1 MPTWMLRLFAYEKQ
15 LGRESMSTR
24 KNTLYNMAYRLFS
37 MLLPLVTA
45 PWLSRTVGTEGVG
58 LYGYAWAISY
68 TFCLVGLLGLENYG
82 PRAIAQVRDDSPA
95 LNRTFSAIWKMQ
107 LLVAGLTLLV
117 WCAYVAFVAGAEKQ
131 IAFHLTLMSV
141 SCLVNVDW
149 CLMGLDQFKPI
160 ALRNTAVKLLAAA
173 AVFIFVKRPEDLW
186 VYAFVWSLSTF
197 IGCVSCFASLRGKVK
212 FVSVPWQE
220 ALRHLKP
227 CAVLSIS
234 VIAVSVYRQ
243 MDKVMIGALADM
255 AQTGLYEN
263 AEKIILCLAGFIS
276 AIGTV
281 MLPKVSHMTAQ
292 GRMDDVRRHM
302 DASMEL
308 VMCMVCALGF
318 GLASV
323 AVDFAPLFYGEAF
336 ARSGLLMIPLSM
348 TLLTIGFANVIRTQ
362 WVLPQKRDGIFVK
375 SVLTGAAVNVALN
388 AALIPPY
395 GAMGAVAATVAA
407 EISVPLVQF
416 AFLRRELPYVRY
428 MKYVLVYAVIGLT
441 MAGAVRLTAMLPI
454 GGWLGLAIQVAVGG
468 IVYAALCLVW
478 WKRSGKKHI
487 LRILRRKTK
496 GGK

>member
-1 MPTWMLRLFAYEKQ
+1 
-15 LGRESMSTR
+15 MSTR

-37 MLLPLVTA
+37 ILLPLVTA
-45 PWLSRTVGTEGVG
+45 PWLSRAVGTEGVG

-82 PRAIAQVRDDSPA
+82 PRAIAQSKDDPSA

-117 WCAYVAFVAGAEKQ
+117 WCGYVAFVAGEERQ
-131 IAFHLTLMSV
+131 LAFHLTLMSV

-173 AVFIFVKRPEDLW
+173 AVFVFVRKPEGLW
-186 VYAFVWSLSTF
+186 IYAFVWSLSTF
-197 IGCVSCFASLRGKVK
+197 IGCTSCFASLRGKVK
-212 FVSVPWQE
+212 FVSVPWKE
-220 ALRHLKP
+220 ALVHLKP

-243 MDKVMIGALADM
+243 MSKVMIGALSDM
-255 AQTGLYEN
+255 HQTGLYEN
-263 AEKIILCLAGFIS
+263 ADKIILCLAGFIS

-292 GRMDDVRRHM
+292 GRMEDVKKHI
-302 DASMEL
+302 DASMDL

-323 AVDFAPLFYGEAF
+323 AREFAPLFFGADF
-336 ARSGLLMIPLSM
+336 ADSGVLMIPLSM

-375 SVLTGAAVNVALN
+375 SVLTGAVVNVALN
-388 AALIPPY
+388 ALLIPQF
-395 GAMGAVAATVAA
+395 GAMGAVAATLAA
-407 EISVPLVQF
+407 EFSVPAVQF
-416 AFLRRELPYVRY
+416 VILRRELPYLRY
-428 MKYVLVYAVIGLT
+428 LTYALSYAVIGAV
-441 MAGAVRLTAMLPI
+441 MFGAVRLTAGLAI
-454 GGWLGLAIQVAVGG
+454 SGWLGVMVQVAVGG
-468 IVYAALCLVW
+468 TVYVALCLMW
-478 WKRSGKKHI
+478 WKISGNRHILGVLKKTTHSGK
-487 LRILRRKTK
+487 
-496 GGK
+496 

>member
-1 MPTWMLRLFAYEKQ
+1 
-15 LGRESMSTR
+15 MSTR

-45 PWLSRTVGTEGVG
+45 PWLSRAVGTEGVG

-82 PRAIAQVRDDSPA
+82 PRAIAQSKDDR
-95 LNRTFSAIWKMQ
+95 LNLDRTFSAIWKMQ

-117 WCAYVAFVAGAEKQ
+117 WCGYVAFVAGAEKQ

-160 ALRNTAVKLLAAA
+160 ALRNTAVKLIAAA
-173 AVFIFVKRPEDLW
+173 AVFVFVRRPEDLW
-186 VYAFVWSLSTF
+186 IYAFVWSLSTF
-197 IGCVSCFASLRGKVK
+197 IGCLSCFLSLRGKVK
-212 FVSVPWQE
+212 YTPVPWKE
-220 ALRHLKP
+220 ALVHLKP

-243 MDKVMIGALADM
+243 MSKVMIGALSDM
-255 AQTGLYEN
+255 HQTGLYEN
-263 AEKIILCLAGFIS
+263 ADKIILCLAGFIS

-292 GRMDDVRRHM
+292 GRMDEVKKHI
-302 DASMEL
+302 DASMDL

-323 AVDFAPLFYGEAF
+323 AKEFAPLFFGADF
-336 ARSGLLMIPLSM
+336 AESGTLMIPLSM

-362 WVLPQKRDGIFVK
+362 WVLPQKRDSIFVK
-375 SVLTGAAVNVALN
+375 SVLTGAVVNVALN
-388 AALIPPY
+388 ALLIPPF
-395 GAMGAVAATVAA
+395 GAMGAVAATLAA
-407 EISVPLVQF
+407 ELSVPAVQF
-416 AFLRRELPYVRY
+416 IILRRELPYGRY
-428 MKYVLVYAVIGLT
+428 LKYALTYSAIGLV
-441 MAGAVRLTAMLPI
+441 MAGVVRLVALLPL
-454 GGWLGLAIQVAVGG
+454 GGWLGLMIQVAAGG
-468 IVYAALCLVW
+468 ITYVMLCFVW
-478 WKRSGKKHI
+478 WKITGNRHI
-487 LRILRRKTK
+487 LGILRKSAK
-496 GGK
+496 SAK

>member
-1 MPTWMLRLFAYEKQ
+1 
-15 LGRESMSTR
+15 
-24 KNTLYNMAYRLFS
+24 MAYRLFS

-45 PWLSRTVGTEGVG
+45 PWLSRTVGAEGVG

-82 PRAIAQVRDDSPA
+82 PRAIAQARDDRPG
-95 LNRTFSAIWKMQ
+95 LDRTFSAIWKMQ
-107 LLVAGLTLLV
+107 LLVAGLTLLA

-131 IAFHLTLMSV
+131 ISFHLTLMSV

-160 ALRNTAVKLLAAA
+160 ALRNTAVKLIAAA
-173 AVFIFVKRPEDLW
+173 AVFIFVREPEDLW
-186 VYAFVWSLSTF
+186 IYAFVWSLSTF
-197 IGCVSCFASLRGKVK
+197 IGCVSCFASLRGRVKV
-212 FVSVPWQE
+212 VRVPWRE

-227 CAVLSIS
+227 CAILSIS

-292 GRMDDVRRHM
+292 GRMEDVRRHM

-323 AVDFAPLFYGEAF
+323 AVEFAPLFYGEAF
-336 ARSGLLMIPLSM
+336 AHSGLLMIPLSM

-375 SVLTGAAVNVALN
+375 SVLTGAAVNVVLN
-388 AALIPPY
+388 ALLIPAF
-395 GAMGAVAATVAA
+395 GAMGAAAATVAA
-407 EISVPLVQF
+407 ELSVPVVQF
-416 AFLRRELPYVRY
+416 VILRHELPYGRY
-428 MKYVLVYAVIGLT
+428 MTYVLTYSVIGLM
-441 MAGAVRLTAMLPI
+441 MAAAVRLAALLPVH
-454 GGWLGLAIQVAVGG
+454 GWLGLAVQVAVGG
-468 IVYAALCLVW
+468 AVYGALCLIW
-478 WKRSGKKHI
+478 WNISGNR
-487 LRILRRKTK
+487 RILGLLHKK
-496 GGK
+496 SKAGK

>member
-1 MPTWMLRLFAYEKQ
+1 
-15 LGRESMSTR
+15 MSTR
-24 KNTLYNMAYRLFS
+24 KNTFYNMAYRLFS

-45 PWLSRTVGTEGVG
+45 PWLSRAVGTEGVG

-82 PRAIAQVRDDSPA
+82 PRAIAQAKDDQSA

-107 LLVAGLTLLV
+107 WLVAGLTLLV
-117 WCAYVAFVAGAEKQ
+117 WLGYVAFVAGEEKT

-173 AVFIFVKRPEDLW
+173 AVFIFVKAPEDLW
-186 VYAFVWSLSTF
+186 IYAFVWSLSTF
-197 IGCVSCFASLRGKVK
+197 LGCVSCFLSLRGKVR
-212 FVSVPWQE
+212 FVPVPWKE

-243 MDKVMIGALADM
+243 MDKVMIGALSDM
-255 AQTGLYEN
+255 HQTGLYEN

-281 MLPKVSHMTAQ
+281 MLPKISHMTAQ
-292 GRMDDVRRHM
+292 GRMDEVKKHI
-302 DASMEL
+302 DASMDL

-323 AVDFAPLFYGEAF
+323 AREFAPLFFGADF
-336 ARSGLLMIPLSM
+336 AESGTLMIPLSM

-375 SVLTGAAVNVALN
+375 SVLTGAAVNVILN
-388 AALIPPY
+388 ALLIPHY
-395 GAMGAVAATVAA
+395 GAMGAVIATVAA
-407 EISVPLVQF
+407 ELSVPVVQF
-416 AFLRRELPYVRY
+416 VILRRELPFGRYV
-428 MKYVLVYAVIGLT
+428 KYALTYAIIG
-441 MAGAVRLTAMLPI
+441 MAMLLAVRCVHLAGLS
-454 GGWLGLAIQVAVGG
+454 GWAELLLMVAVGG
-468 IVYAALCLVW
+468 TVYLLLCAAW
-478 WKRSGKKHI
+478 WKLTGNMHI
-487 LRILRRKTK
+487 LGILSKSAK
-496 GGK
+496 VGK

>member
-1 MPTWMLRLFAYEKQ
+1 
-15 LGRESMSTR
+15 MSTR

-37 MLLPLVTA
+37 ILLPLVTA
-45 PWLSRTVGTEGVG
+45 PWLSRAVGTEGVG

-82 PRAIAQVRDDSPA
+82 PRAIAQAKDDA
-95 LNRTFSAIWKMQ
+95 AQLNRTFSAIWKMQ

-117 WCAYVAFVAGAEKQ
+117 WCGYVGFVAGEEKQ

-173 AVFIFVKRPEDLW
+173 AVFIFVRKPEDLW
-186 VYAFVWSLSTF
+186 IYAFVWSLSTF
-197 IGCVSCFASLRGKVK
+197 IGCVSCFVSLRGKVK
-212 FVSVPWQE
+212 FVPVPWKE
-220 ALRHLKP
+220 ALTHLRP
-227 CAVLSIS
+227 CALLSIS

-255 AQTGLYEN
+255 DQTGLYEN

-281 MLPKVSHMTAQ
+281 MLPKVSHMTSQ
-292 GRMDDVRRHM
+292 GRMEDVKKHI
-302 DASMEL
+302 DASMDL

-318 GLASV
+318 GLASI
-323 AVDFAPLFYGEAF
+323 ASEFAPLFYGADF
-336 ARSGLLMIPLSM
+336 TASGTLMIPLSM

-375 SVLTGAAVNVALN
+375 SVLTGAAVNVVLN
-388 AALIPPY
+388 AILIPPY
-395 GAMGAVAATVAA
+395 GAMGAAAATVAA
-407 EISVPLVQF
+407 ELSVPVVQF
-416 AFLRRELPYVRY
+416 VILRKELPYLTYLKYTLTY
-428 MKYVLVYAVIGLT
+428 MVIGLI
-441 MAGAVRLTAMLPI
+441 MAGAVRLAAMLPI
-454 GGWLGLAIQVAVGG
+454 GGWLGLGVQVAAGGAVYVG
-468 IVYAALCLVW
+468 LCLVW
-478 WKRSGKKHI
+478 WKISGNRHI
-487 LRILRRKTK
+487 LGVLKK
-496 GGK
+496 SAKDGK

>member
-1 MPTWMLRLFAYEKQ
+1 
-15 LGRESMSTR
+15 MSTR

-45 PWLSRTVGTEGVG
+45 PWLSRAVGTEGVG
-58 LYGYAWAISY
+58 LYGYTWAISY

-82 PRAIAQVRDDSPA
+82 PRAIAQVRDDKPA

-107 LLVAGLTLLV
+107 LLVAGLTLLT
-117 WCAYVAFVAGAEKQ
+117 WCGYVAFVAGEEKQ

-160 ALRNTAVKLLAAA
+160 ALRNTIVKLLAAA
-173 AVFIFVKRPEDLW
+173 AVFIFVHNPEDLW
-186 VYAFVWSLSTF
+186 IYAFVWSLSTF
-197 IGCVSCFASLRGKVK
+197 IGCLSCFMSLRGQVR
-212 FVSVPWQE
+212 FVRVPWRE
-220 ALRHLKP
+220 ALQHLKP

-243 MDKVMIGALADM
+243 MSKVMIGALADM
-255 AQTGLYEN
+255 HQTGLYEN
-263 AEKIILCLAGFIS
+263 ADKIILCLAGFIS
-276 AIGTV
+276 AVGTV

-292 GRMDDVRRHM
+292 GRMEDVKKHI

-323 AVDFAPLFYGEAF
+323 AAEFAPLFYGEDF
-336 ARSGLLMIPLSM
+336 AQSGLLMIPLSM

-375 SVLTGAAVNVALN
+375 SVLTGAAVNILLN
-388 AALIPPY
+388 ALLIPHF
-395 GAMGAVAATVAA
+395 GAMGAVAATLAA
-407 EISVPLVQF
+407 ELSVPVVQF
-416 AFLRRELPYVRY
+416 VILRRELPFGRY
-428 MKYVLVYAVIGLT
+428 LRYGLVYSAIGLA
-441 MAGAVRLTAMLPI
+441 MCGVVRLAALLPV
-454 GGWLGLAIQVAVGG
+454 GGWLGLAVQVAAGG
-468 IVYAALCLVW
+468 IAYISLCLLW
-478 WKRSGKKHI
+478 WKVTGNK
-487 LRILRRKTK
+487 RILAVIRKN
-496 GGK
+496 GK

>member
-1 MPTWMLRLFAYEKQ
+1 
-15 LGRESMSTR
+15 MSTR

-45 PWLSRTVGTEGVG
+45 PWLSRAVGTEGVG

-82 PRAIAQVRDDSPA
+82 PRAIAQSKDEPER

-117 WCAYVAFVAGAEKQ
+117 WCAYVAFIAGAERQ

-173 AVFIFVKRPEDLW
+173 AVFIFVHKPEDLW
-186 VYAFVWSLSTF
+186 IYAFVWSLSTF
-197 IGCVSCFASLRGKVK
+197 IGCGSCFMSLRGKVK
-212 FVSVPWQE
+212 FVSVPWRE

-243 MDKVMIGALADM
+243 MSKVMIGALSDM
-255 AQTGLYEN
+255 HQTGLYEN
-263 AEKIILCLAGFIS
+263 ADKIILCLAGFIS

-292 GRMDDVRRHM
+292 GRMEDVKKHI
-302 DASMEL
+302 DASMDL

-318 GLASV
+318 GLASI
-323 AVDFAPLFYGEAF
+323 AVEFAPLFFGADF
-336 ARSGLLMIPLSM
+336 AQAGLLMIPLSM

-375 SVLTGAAVNVALN
+375 SVLTGAAVNILLN
-388 AALIPPY
+388 LLLIPSH
-395 GAMGAVAATVAA
+395 GAMGAVAATLAA
-407 EISVPLVQF
+407 ELSVPVVQF
-416 AFLRRELPYVRY
+416 VILRRELPYWRYVRY
-428 MKYVLVYAVIGLT
+428 TLAYALIGLV
-441 MAGAVRLTAMLPI
+441 MFAAVRLTALLALSGWTGIAVQMAA
-454 GGWLGLAIQVAVGG
+454 GGAVY
-468 IVYAALCLVW
+468 VALCLLY
-478 WKRSGKKHI
+478 WKITGNRHILGVLKKKARSGK
-487 LRILRRKTK
+487 
-496 GGK
+496 

>member
-1 MPTWMLRLFAYEKQ
+1 
-15 LGRESMSTR
+15 MSTR

-45 PWLSRTVGTEGVG
+45 PWLSRAVGTEGVG

-68 TFCLVGLLGLENYG
+68 AFCLVGLLGLENYG
-82 PRAIAQVRDDSPA
+82 PRAIAQVRDDPPA
-95 LNRTFSAIWKMQ
+95 LNRTFSAIWRMQ

-117 WCAYVAFVAGAEKQ
+117 WCGYVAFVAGPEKQ
-131 IAFHLTLMSV
+131 IAFHLTLMSAA
-141 SCLVNVDW
+141 CLVNVDW

-173 AVFIFVKRPEDLW
+173 AVFIFVREPEDLW
-186 VYAFVWSLSTF
+186 IYAFVWSLSTF
-197 IGCVSCFASLRGKVK
+197 LGCVSCFVSLRGRVK
-212 FVSVPWQE
+212 FVSVSWKE
-220 ALRHLKP
+220 ALAHLKP
-227 CAVLSIS
+227 CALLSVS

-292 GRMDDVRRHM
+292 GCMADVRRHM

-323 AVDFAPLFYGEAF
+323 AAEFAPLFYGAAF
-336 ARSGLLMIPLSM
+336 AQSGLLMIPLSM

-388 AALIPPY
+388 ALLIPPY
-395 GAMGAVAATVAA
+395 GAMGAVVATVAA
-407 EISVPLVQF
+407 ELSVPVVQF
-416 AFLRRELPYVRY
+416 IILRRELPYRRY
-428 MKYVLVYAVIGLT
+428 MQYVLTYSAIGLV
-441 MAGAVRLTAMLPI
+441 MALTVRLAARLPI
-454 GGWLGLAIQVAVGG
+454 GGWLGLAVECAVGG
-468 IVYAALCLVW
+468 AVYGLLCLIW
-478 WKRSGKKHI
+478 WKLSGKGHI
-487 LRILRRKTK
+487 LGILRKK
-496 GGK
+496 AKADK

>member
-1 MPTWMLRLFAYEKQ
+1 
-15 LGRESMSTR
+15 MSTR

-37 MLLPLVTA
+37 VLLPLVTA
-45 PWLSRTVGTEGVG
+45 PWLSRVVGREGVG

-68 TFCLVGLLGLENYG
+68 TFCLVGMLGLENYG
-82 PRAIAQVRDDSPA
+82 PRAIAQVRDDQPT

-117 WCAYVAFVAGAEKQ
+117 WCAYVAFVAGPEKQ
-131 IAFHLTLMSV
+131 IALHLTLMSV

-173 AVFIFVKRPEDLW
+173 AVFAFVKKPEDLW
-186 VYAFVWSLSTF
+186 IYAFVWSMSTL
-197 IGCVSCFASLRGKVK
+197 IGCVSCFASLRGRVR
-212 FVSVPWQE
+212 FVSVPWKE
-220 ALRHLKP
+220 ALTHLKP
-227 CAVLSIS
+227 CALLSIS

-255 AQTGLYEN
+255 DQTGLYEN

-292 GRMDDVRRHM
+292 GRMDDVRKHM
-302 DASMEL
+302 DASMDL

-323 AVDFAPLFYGEAF
+323 AVEFAPLFYGEAF
-336 ARSGLLMIPLSM
+336 TPSGWLMIPLSM

-375 SVLTGAAVNVALN
+375 SVLTGAAVNVVLN
-388 AALIPPY
+388 AVLIPPY
-395 GAMGAVAATVAA
+395 GAMGAAAATVAA
-407 EISVPLVQF
+407 ELAVPAVQF
-416 AFLRRELPYVRY
+416 IILRKELPYARY
-428 MKYVLVYAVIGLT
+428 MKYVLIYSVIGLG
-441 MAGAVRLTAMLPI
+441 MAAAVRLTALLPI
-454 GGWLGLAIQVAVGG
+454 GGWLGLAAQVAAGG
-468 IVYAALCLVW
+468 IVYVALCLAW
-478 WKRSGKKHI
+478 WKISGNRHI
-487 LRILRRKTK
+487 LAILRRKTK
-496 GGK
+496 MGK

>member
-1 MPTWMLRLFAYEKQ
+1 
-15 LGRESMSTR
+15 MSTR

-45 PWLSRTVGTEGVG
+45 PWLSRAVGTEGVG
-58 LYGYAWAISY
+58 LYGYTWAISY

-82 PRAIAQVRDDSPA
+82 PRAIAQVRDDKPA

-117 WCAYVAFVAGAEKQ
+117 WCGYVAFVAGEEKL

-160 ALRNTAVKLLAAA
+160 ALRNTIVKLLAAA
-173 AVFIFVKRPEDLW
+173 AVFIFVHNPEDLW
-186 VYAFVWSLSTF
+186 IYAFVWSLSTF
-197 IGCVSCFASLRGKVK
+197 IGCLSCFMSLRGQVR
-212 FVSVPWQE
+212 FVRVPWRE
-220 ALRHLKP
+220 ALQHLKP

-243 MDKVMIGALADM
+243 MSKVMIGALADM
-255 AQTGLYEN
+255 HQTGLYEN
-263 AEKIILCLAGFIS
+263 ADKIILCLAGFIS
-276 AIGTV
+276 AVGTV

-292 GRMDDVRRHM
+292 GRMEDVKKHI

-323 AVDFAPLFYGEAF
+323 AAEFAPLFYGEDF
-336 ARSGLLMIPLSM
+336 AQSGLLMIPLSM

-375 SVLTGAAVNVALN
+375 SVLTGAAVNILLN
-388 AALIPPY
+388 ALLIPHF
-395 GAMGAVAATVAA
+395 GAMGAVAATLAA
-407 EISVPLVQF
+407 ELSVPVVQF
-416 AFLRRELPYVRY
+416 VILRRELPFGRY
-428 MKYVLVYAVIGLT
+428 LRYGLVYSAIGLA
-441 MAGAVRLTAMLPI
+441 MCGVVRLAALLPV
-454 GGWLGLAIQVAVGG
+454 GGWLGLAVQVAAGG
-468 IVYAALCLVW
+468 IAYISLCLLW
-478 WKRSGKKHI
+478 WKVTGNK
-487 LRILRRKTK
+487 RILAVIRKN
-496 GGK
+496 GK

>member
-1 MPTWMLRLFAYEKQ
+1 
-15 LGRESMSTR
+15 MSTR

-45 PWLSRTVGTEGVG
+45 PWLSRAVGTEGVG

-82 PRAIAQVRDDSPA
+82 PRAIAQSKDDA
-95 LNRTFSAIWKMQ
+95 AQLNRTFSAIWKMQ

-117 WCAYVAFVAGAEKQ
+117 WCGYVGFVAGEEKQ

-149 CLMGLDQFKPI
+149 CLMGLDQFRPI
-160 ALRNTAVKLLAAA
+160 ALRNTVVKLLAAA
-173 AVFIFVKRPEDLW
+173 AVFIFVRKPEDLW
-186 VYAFVWSLSTF
+186 IYAFVWSLSTF
-197 IGCVSCFASLRGKVK
+197 IGCASCFVSLRGKVK
-212 FVSVPWQE
+212 FVSVPWKE
-220 ALRHLKP
+220 ALTHLKP

-243 MDKVMIGALADM
+243 MSKVMIGALSDM
-255 AQTGLYEN
+255 HQTGLYEN
-263 AEKIILCLAGFIS
+263 ADKIILCLAGFIS

-292 GRMDDVRRHM
+292 GRMEDVKKHI
-302 DASMEL
+302 DASMDL

-323 AVDFAPLFYGEAF
+323 AKEFAPLFFGADF
-336 ARSGLLMIPLSM
+336 AESGLLMIPLSM

-375 SVLTGAAVNVALN
+375 SVLIGAGVNVALN
-388 AALIPPY
+388 ALLIPRF
-395 GAMGAVAATVAA
+395 GAMGAVGATLAA
-407 EISVPLVQF
+407 ELSVPVVQF
-416 AFLRRELPYVRY
+416 VILRRELPFGRY
-428 MKYVLVYAVIGLT
+428 LRYGLVYSAIGLA
-441 MAGAVRLTAMLPI
+441 MCGVVRLAALLPV
-454 GGWLGLAIQVAVGG
+454 GGWLGLAVQVAAGG
-468 IVYAALCLVW
+468 IAYISLCLLW
-478 WKRSGKKHI
+478 WKVTGNK
-487 LRILRRKTK
+487 RILAVIRKN
-496 GGK
+496 GK